1 MKYTILFLVLLLIG
15 CNSIKV
21 KNSREKLLKYE
32 AKGYSISIN
41 DSLIKL
47 KQVYLD
53 EEKIKEIKLDKGS
66 KSIVLVHK
74 DKHLNLVPMS
84 YIAEESEPDKL
95 IIIDGSPLER
105 NVIDFS
111 RIEMSAIK
119 SVRVLKDDSSLHGR
133 NFKKIILVSTKN
145 NNR

>member
-1 MKYTILFLVLLLIG
+1 MKYTIIFLILLLIG

-32 AKGYSISIN
+32 AKDYSISIN

-53 EEKIKEIKLDKGS
+53 EEKIQEIKLDKGS
-66 KSIVLVHK
+66 KSIMLVHK
-74 DKHLNLVPMS
+74 DKHLNLVPLS
-84 YIAEESEPDKL
+84 FITKENEPEKL
-95 IIIDGSPLER
+95 IIIDGSPLQTNE
-105 NVIDFS
+105 IDFLK
-111 RIEMSAIK
+111 IEMSAIK
-119 SVRVLKDDSSLHGR
+119 SIKVVKDDSLHGKS
-133 NFKKIILVSTKN
+133 FKKIILVSTKN